1 MTTIEFSKDAVSFA
15 RRCLGFTPH
24 AGQAELLGTE
34 ERYVLLNCHRQW
46 GKTTVTAVRAVHLA
60 AMAPKQQIVIVS
72 PTMRQSQVLAGRCR
86 EFSGRMGLAVRS
98 DGTNAGSLVFPNG
111 SVILPLPAHPDR
123 VRGFTANLLILDEA
137 ARVPDEVYAAAT
149 PMLAATQG
157 DLWLL
162 STPHGRAG
170 FFYEEWTA
178 KDAGQDRWFRLEGKA
193 EGGQRVTEEFLAR
206 ERRRKT
212 AEQFAEEY
220 ACDFVTAGRNVFPEE
235 WLERSFSRDVP
246 PFDWMSRENLEN
258 VRHAPSYYLSFDPAR
273 LRDYAALVLLE
284 YRPIYSGMRD
294 RATFEPLFRR
304 ELRVVHIERFPRGTP
319 YRELVTRVGRLCQHP
334 HLAHRTQLLVDATG
348 QGLPVVEMFREARL
362 PVNLVPI
369 TITGG
374 QQVTIN
380 GSGRS
385 VPKADLIGGLEVLL
399 ERGLLRIAADLPH
412 ADLLRE
418 ELRRFERTSRRGGRL
433 VYGPG
438 ESTGHD
444 DLVMAMAMGGWWVWT
459 NRRAALLGPELK
471 ALG

>member
-1 MTTIEFSKDAVSFA
+1 MITLDEINDPVAFA
-15 RRCLGFTPH
+15 RSALGFEPK
-24 AGQAELLGTE
+24 AEQEQLLAAAN
-34 ERYVLLNCHRQW
+34 RYVILNCHRQW
-46 GKTTVTAVRAVHLA
+46 GKTTVTAIRAVHRA
-60 AMAPKQQIVIVS
+60 AAFERQTIVIVS
-72 PTMRQSQVLAGRCR
+72 PTLRQSRLLANRCR
-86 EFSGRMGLAVRS
+86 EFASKLPFELGT
-98 DGTNAGSLVFPNG
+98 DGTNARSIVFPNG
-111 SVILPLPAHPDR
+111 SQILPLPAHADR
-123 VRGFTANLLILDEA
+123 VRGFTANLLIVDEA
-137 ARVPDEVYAAAT
+137 ARVPDEVFAAAT
-149 PMLAATQG
+149 PMLGATDG
-157 DLWLL
+157 GLWLL
-162 STPHGRAG
+162 STPHGKRG
-170 FFYEEWTA
+170 FFYEEWA
-178 KDAGQDRWFRLEGKA
+178 AQDSATHPWFRLTGRLGTGGEVKA
-193 EGGQRVTEEFLAR
+193 GFLEN

-212 AEQFAEEY
+212 AAQFAEEY

-246 PFDWMSRENLEN
+246 PFDWLSRENLEN

-334 HLAHRTQLLVDATG
+334 HLAHRTQLLLDATG